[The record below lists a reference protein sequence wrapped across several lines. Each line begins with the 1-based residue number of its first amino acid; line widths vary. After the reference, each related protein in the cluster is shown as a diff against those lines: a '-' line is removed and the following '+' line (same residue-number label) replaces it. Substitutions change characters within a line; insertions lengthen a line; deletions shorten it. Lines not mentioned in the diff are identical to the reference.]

1 MRVVLVAALILVG
14 CATPSKVA
22 TSMDIG
28 SVGPNLTTV
37 TIRIKNTDVRAST
50 PLLVELT
57 IQTKNGRSWS
67 KPELVLHPAAFVLKK
82 QEEQI
87 LRATTKVE
95 GQAVRATLT
104 VREQETGRQI
114 QKTTE
119 EKTIS

>member
-1 MRVVLVAALILVG
+1 MKGLLLAALFLSA

-37 TIRIKNTDVRAST
+37 IIKIKNTDVRAST
-50 PLLVELT
+50 PLLVELS
-57 IQTKNGRSWS
+57 IQTKNGGSWS
-67 KPELVLHPAAFVLKK
+67 KPELILHPAAFVLKK

-87 LRATTKVE
+87 LRATTKIE